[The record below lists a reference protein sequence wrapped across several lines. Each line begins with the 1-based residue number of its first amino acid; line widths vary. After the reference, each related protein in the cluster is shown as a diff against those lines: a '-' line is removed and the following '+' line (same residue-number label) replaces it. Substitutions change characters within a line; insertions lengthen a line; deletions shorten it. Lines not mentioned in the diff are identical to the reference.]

1 MNKSIKFFIGFLCLF
16 LIGFN
21 ICLSS
26 NARSPQAKYV
36 LALSDVDMVAT
47 AYIDGNLGATV
58 EQPDTLSVIPVPFS
72 NTSQATTIEASN
84 SVFSPPAVMDVT
96 PDGKIALVIETW
108 QPRPQGATQLDELV
122 PGNTLRSFDVSD
134 PNNIQLVSAVEVNT
148 QPQAIATSPDGSL
161 AAIVGLNVDEG
172 ITFVALNEQ
181 NLGEPQNFRFDLPER
196 ADLQTDEV
204 SFIQWHPSG
213 RFLAINLVNRA
224 QVAFYEIVSANG
236 SVTDIRPYGNSVQVN
251 KHPLTGCFTPDGK
264 YYITSDLQ
272 WGADV
277 PGFFGVNRGTLTTI
291 RVASSEEERQ
301 NYSVAVAEG
310 GSASETI
317 AVSPDGQFLVL
328 SNMRNTGLLESDP
341 LYDPEA
347 SLNLYSIN
355 STSGILTKL
364 GEWEYEA
371 TLPQGLVFD
380 PSGDYL
386 YVGVNAYDDGN
397 PLQGGIEVWQ
407 VVEGDNPQLKRTN
420 TVVRAPR
427 GVHTLAAIE

>member
-1 MNKSIKFFIGFLCLF
+1 MTKSIKFFIGFLCLF
-16 LIGFN
+16 FIGFN

-58 EQPDTLSVIPVPFS
+58 EQPDTLSVVPVPFS

-84 SVFSPPAVMDVT
+84 SIFSPPAVMDVT
-96 PDGKIALVIETW
+96 PDGRLALVIETW

-148 QPQAIATSPDGSL
+148 QPQAVATSPDGSL

-347 SLNLYSIN
+347 SLNLYSID
-355 STSGILTKL
+355 SASGISTKL
-364 GEWEYEA
+364 GEWKYEA

-386 YVGVNAYDDGN
+386 YVGVNTYSDDN

-407 VVEGDNPQLKRTN
+407 IIKEDPQLKRTN
-420 TVVRAPR
+420 TIVRAPR
-427 GVHTLAAIE
+427 GVHTLAVIE

>member
-1 MNKSIKFFIGFLCLF
+1 MTKSIKFFIGFLCLF
-16 LIGFN
+16 FIGFN

-58 EQPDTLSVIPVPFS
+58 EQPDTLSVVPVPFS

-84 SVFSPPAVMDVT
+84 SIFSPPAVMDVT
-96 PDGKIALVIETW
+96 PDGRLALVIETW

-148 QPQAIATSPDGSL
+148 QPQAVATSPDGSL

-347 SLNLYSIN
+347 SLNLYSID
-355 STSGILTKL
+355 SASGVLTKL

-386 YVGVNAYDDGN
+386 YVGVNTYSDDN

-407 VVEGDNPQLKRTN
+407 IIKEDPQLKRTN
-420 TVVRAPR
+420 TIVRAPR
-427 GVHTLAAIE
+427 GVHTLAVIE

>member
-1 MNKSIKFFIGFLCLF
+1 MTKSIKFFIGFLCLF
-16 LIGFN
+16 FIGFN

-58 EQPDTLSVIPVPFS
+58 EQPDTLSVVPVPFS

-84 SVFSPPAVMDVT
+84 SIFSPPAVMDVT
-96 PDGKIALVIETW
+96 PDGRLALVIETW

-148 QPQAIATSPDGSL
+148 QPQAVATSPDGSL

-347 SLNLYSIN
+347 SLNLYSID
-355 STSGILTKL
+355 SASGVSTKL
-364 GEWEYEA
+364 GEWKYEA

-386 YVGVNAYDDGN
+386 YVGVNTYSDDN

-407 VVEGDNPQLKRTN
+407 IIKEDPQLKRTN
-420 TVVRAPR
+420 TIVRAPR
-427 GVHTLAAIE
+427 GVHTLAVIE

>member
-1 MNKSIKFFIGFLCLF
+1 MTKPSKFFLVLLCLF
-16 LIGFN
+16 LLGLN

-26 NARSPQAKYV
+26 NAQSPQAKYV

-72 NTSQATTIEASN
+72 NTSQTTTIEASN

-96 PDGKIALVIETW
+96 SDGKLALVIETW

-122 PGNTLRSFDVSD
+122 PGNTLRSFNVSD
-134 PNNIQLVSAVEVNT
+134 RNNIQLISSVEVNT
-148 QPQAIATSPDGSL
+148 QPQAIAVSPNGSL
-161 AAIVGLNVDEG
+161 AAIVGLNVEEG

-181 NLGEPQNFRFDLPER
+181 NLGEPQNFRLDLSER

-224 QVAFYEIVSANG
+224 QVAFYEVVSANG

-264 YYITSDLQ
+264 HYITSDLQ

-291 RVASSEEERQ
+291 RVASPEGELQ

-317 AVSPDGQFLVL
+317 AVSPDGQLLVS

-347 SLNLYSIN
+347 SLNLYSID
-355 STSGILTKL
+355 SASGVLTKL
-364 GEWEYEA
+364 GEWKYEA

-386 YVGVNAYDDGN
+386 YVGVNAYDDDN
-397 PLQGGIEVWQ
+397 PLQGGVEVWQ
-407 VVEGDNPQLKRTN
+407 VIKEDPQLKRTN
-420 TVVRAPR
+420 TIVRAPR